1 MSENIFGSRSG
12 LKPLTNQNYNSKFIF
27 LTHTLQTKV
36 DKSGD
41 TMSGDLNMG
50 NNKITAVSDPTLDD
64 DVCNKRHLSSVMNLT
79 NQNNNS
85 KFVWLTENLQVKVDK
100 NGDSMTGDLNM
111 ENNKIKGV
119 ADQTQ

>member
-1 MSENIFGSRSG
+1 MSVNIFGSRAG
-12 LKPLTNQNYNSKFIF
+12 LKTSTNQNYNSRFIS
-27 LTHTLQTKV
+27 LTQNLQTKV
-36 DKSGD
+36 DKNGD
-41 TMSGDLNMG
+41 SMTGDLNLQ
-50 NNKITAVSDPTLDD
+50 NNKITGVSDPTLDD

-85 KFVWLTENLQVKVDK
+85 KFVWLTENLQTKLDK
-100 NGDSMTGDLNM
+100 NGDSMTGNLNM

>member
-1 MSENIFGSRSG
+1 MSVNIFGSRSG
-12 LKPLTNQNYNSKFIF
+12 LKPPTNQNYNSKFIF

-41 TMSGDLNMG
+41 SMSGDLNMQ
-50 NNKITAVSDPTLDD
+50 NNKITGVSDPTLDD

-85 KFVWLTENLQVKVDK
+85 KFVWLTENLQTKVDK
-100 NGDSMTGDLNM
+100 N
-111 ENNKIKGV
+111 
-119 ADQTQ
+119 